1 MLVVEVPTT
10 PTTVT
15 TSTIANFQ
23 KLMRKIQILKRRGFS
38 RIIGRMFDSKATFS
52 SETSYK
58 IKIRKI
64 KIQYIRSSEM
74 NQCTASQVQTWT
86 KVTLSNSNLR
96 THATYLKIR
105 AIMMKIFI
113 HILSI
118 SLIKRKQVMIKNK
131 CKKKRKKSNK
141 ITRKSA
147 IQLMIWTN
155 IKILWR
161 IWSI

>member
-1 MLVVEVPTT
+1 
-10 PTTVT
+10 
-15 TSTIANFQ
+15 
-23 KLMRKIQILKRRGFS
+23 
-38 RIIGRMFDSKATFS
+38 
-52 SETSYK
+52 
-58 IKIRKI
+58 
-64 KIQYIRSSEM
+64 M

-105 AIMMKIFI
+105 AITMKIFI

-155 IKILWR
+155 IKILWT
-161 IWSI
+161 IWTI